1 MSTSRSSLNKRGA
14 VNDVIS
20 KSSGRST
27 LVVGTAVWAG
37 AVAVPPPNGCVKPKK
52 IYILLFLEEKVL
64 LYVRDKPPPIVNAG
78 AVVAGAVGN
87 PNPVKGVGATVVVD
101 APNGNVD
108 GAVLVVAP
116 NPVKTGLTAVVPAV
130 AVDVGL
136 PKLNTDDAVV
146 AAVGKLNDV
155 AGFETGAPNKG
166 PVDAVVLVVGAP
178 NVNGFPVGA
187 VVVVV
192 LAGVPKRVGLV
203 VEVAPNE
210 NAI

>member
-1 MSTSRSSLNKRGA
+1 M
-14 VNDVIS
+14 
-20 KSSGRST
+20 
-27 LVVGTAVWAG
+27 
-37 AVAVPPPNGCVKPKK
+37 
-52 IYILLFLEEKVL
+52 L

-78 AVVAGAVGN
+78 AGAVAVGN
-87 PNPVKGVGATVVVD
+87 PNPVKGVGAAVVVD

-108 GAVLVVAP
+108 GAVVVVAP

-136 PKLNTDDAVV
+136 PKLNTDGAVV

-166 PVDAVVLVVGAP
+166 PVDAVVLFVVAP